1 MDVYFVNSNDWSLA
15 NITLLGNAEIHQLTG
30 LGGNAP
36 SLVIPEPNVLLM
48 WLCGGV
54 TLWAARRRHSRNRQ
68 KS

>member
-1 MDVYFVNSNDWSLA
+1 MSNNWSLA

-30 LGGNAP
+30 LAGTT

-54 TLWAARRRHSRNRQ
+54 TLWAARRRHRRNAIQ
-68 KS
+68 S